1 MGRKLDLQALLKL
14 NPDANKEENKKEILS
29 NFHLTPIKA
38 IRKRCKEC
46 SGNSMK
52 EIKNCEH
59 TDCDLYSYRMGKNPA
74 REGIGGNKKLNS
86 KKSLLR

>member
-1 MGRKLDLQALLKL
+1 MGKKLNLQVLLKL

-38 IRKRCKEC
+38 IRERCKDC

-52 EIKNCEH
+52 EIRNCNMAEVAV
-59 TDCDLYSYRMGKNPA
+59 TRAVYSGS
-74 REGIGGNKKLNS
+74 ISLN
-86 KKSLLR
+86 RV